1 MNGPWNIQIG
11 TSFGKFVKV
20 KFSDNPYENEYDGF
34 CIELYYEVLDELDYA
49 LPYEFVPYSGS
60 YNGSRLSCL

>member
-1 MNGPWNIQIG
+1 M
-11 TSFGKFVKV
+11 KV

-34 CIELYYEVLDELDYA
+34 CIELSYEVLDELDYA

>member
-1 MNGPWNIQIG
+1 M
-11 TSFGKFVKV
+11 KV

-34 CIELYYEVLDELDYA
+34 CIELYYEVLDELDHA